1 MTTENDQQERSTDM
15 TDHDDHDDAAK
26 SILLFCNL
34 SPLVKR
40 FGSNL
45 NFTLKGWIVFN
56 NNCNRQRQLWNFL
69 NLFVTSHT

>member
-15 TDHDDHDDAAK
+15 ADHDDHDDAAK

-34 SPLVKR
+34 SPLLVKR

-56 NNCNRQRQLWNFL
+56 NNCNR
-69 NLFVTSHT
+69 H